1 MPPVIS
7 YSMVLREALP
17 GECRGVEVPWC
28 GWALAMEKLK
38 WFAAGCRNMG

>member
-7 YSMVLREALP
+7 YSMGLREALP